1 MNMFE
6 VIENKIEK
14 GEHFQQAK
22 EQTQQLL
29 ARKIISKSK

>member
-1 MNMFE
+1 MK
-6 VIENKIEK
+6 VIIEK

-29 ARKIISKSK
+29 ARKIISKSKQSKAS